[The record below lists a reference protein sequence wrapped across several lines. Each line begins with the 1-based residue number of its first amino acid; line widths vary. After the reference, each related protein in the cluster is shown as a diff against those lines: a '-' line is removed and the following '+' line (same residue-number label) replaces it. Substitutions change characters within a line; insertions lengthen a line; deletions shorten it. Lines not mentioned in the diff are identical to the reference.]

1 MRKKVSKIT
10 PEHMALYSM
19 IPIGHKNAVTKDTL
33 QILTGMSE
41 RVIRQY
47 CEDLTCNKYVVCN
60 LQDGKGYYRPETE
73 QDYIAVLNLTLSRAN
88 SLKRKSY
95 GIKTALQA
103 FYAKGNVLCIEDEK
117 PFNEKN

>member
-1 MRKKVSKIT
+1 MRRKVSKIT
-10 PEHMALYSM
+10 PLHMELYSM
-19 IPIGHKNAVTKDTL
+19 IPVGHKNALRKDEL
-33 QILTGMSE
+33 QMMTGLNE

-60 LQDGKGYYRPETE
+60 LQDGRGYYRPETDE
-73 QDYIAVLNLTLSRAN
+73 DYIALLNLTMSRAN

-103 FYAKGNVLCIEDEK
+103 FYANGGIIAKEN
-117 PFNEKN
+117 